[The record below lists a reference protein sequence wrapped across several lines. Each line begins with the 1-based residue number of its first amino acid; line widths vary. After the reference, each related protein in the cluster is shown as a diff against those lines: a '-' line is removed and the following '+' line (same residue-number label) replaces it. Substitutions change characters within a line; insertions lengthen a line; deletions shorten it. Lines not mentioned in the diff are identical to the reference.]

1 MSTSSKFATPLR
13 FALGA
18 ATLIALVAAKG
29 AAQTGTL
36 AGSVTDRAT
45 GLPVPAARIQVVGVQ
60 SLGIASDDRG
70 RYVLRSVPVGQQT
83 IRVTRIGFRPETQQI
98 AVAANDTTRI
108 NFQMSQSAIELS
120 SVVVTGT
127 GGAVEKTK
135 IGSSLGQVDLEAMQT
150 TIPTTNFSNV
160 LSSKVTGVRSVGVGG
175 GVGSGQDLRIRG
187 ISSFNL
193 NQRPVIYI
201 DGVRVDTRGTEWA
214 FGTIACCSFTGGNST
229 DRLSDLNPNDIERVE
244 ILKGAA
250 AATLYGS
257 EATNGVIQ
265 IFTKRG
271 RGEAR
276 TTWNMGL
283 QTGINRLRENLP
295 TKLFPK
301 FTGPDGTRAKDANG
315 LIENGP
321 YYGMDLSATGG
332 TQRSTYFASVGV
344 SQEEGSI
351 QPNDQTKANL
361 RLNMTILPTDKTT
374 IEARSAYTRNKV
386 NELQAGNN
394 WTALLGNAM
403 NGDPRKA
410 TAQRPY
416 GEAWVPVADIQ
427 KMQTVSDAD
436 RWTGGVT
443 VSHQLRSNVTNRLT
457 VGVDVV
463 GDQKERFFPFA
474 GPSGVTN
481 PYGPAGVT
489 RGQRNVGQR
498 NFKSYTVDYLGQMN
512 MKLLSDVT
520 ADFSWGAQGFWETD
534 RRYISIGNDFPGP
547 GVSTVS
553 SAAQRL
559 GEEAFEERIN
569 VGGLLQGRFGF
580 KERLFTTLGLRV
592 DGASAFGKDY
602 GFQRY
607 PKADVAYLI
616 SSHGFLPQWVNTM
629 KVRGAIG
636 KAGKMPGAF
645 DSFTSFEATPVF
657 EATAGI
663 IPSNPGNKDLR
674 PEVTTE
680 WEVGLEAGFL
690 KDRVGL
696 ELSYYNAETKDA
708 IFALANPPSAGFV
721 RARSVN
727 LGAIENRGWE
737 ASVNVLAIATRK
749 FEWTTNVR
757 MDGNEN
763 EVTDLGGINTG
774 RFDIRLGYP
783 IGGVWALT
791 PVEFR
796 VDNGRPNT
804 VRSADRSYMGPPLPT
819 LNGSWGNTL
828 RYGPLQFYALLTM
841 EDGAVFSNG
850 DRPYRIR
857 QGGADE
863 YLALLDAQGKP
874 TFAADSLFDYYSKL
888 DAIDSRDNIRLRE
901 VSLTYNVP
909 ESWSSK
915 LRVGYTTVTV
925 SGQNVMWWDDCHCVD
940 PNMNWAGASSFTIGS
955 GFLAQ
960 PSPRVFRFLV
970 RTRF

>member
-1 MSTSSKFATPLR
+1 MSQSSKFATPLR
-13 FALGA
+13 LAVGA

-29 AAQTGTL
+29 VAQTGIV

-45 GLPVPAARIQVVGVQ
+45 GMPVPAARIQVVGVQ

-70 RYVLRSVPVGQQT
+70 RYILRSVPAGPQT
-83 IRVTRIGFRPETQQI
+83 LRVTRIGFRPETQQI
-98 AVAANDTTRI
+98 NVAANDTARV

-187 ISSFNL
+187 IASFNL

-276 TTWNMGL
+276 TTWNLGL

-301 FTGPDGTRAKDANG
+301 FTGTDGTRAKDANG

-321 YYGMDLSATGG
+321 YYGIDLSATGG
-332 TQRSTYFASVGV
+332 TQRSTYFASIGM
-344 SQEEGSI
+344 SQEVGSI

-386 NELQAGNN
+386 DELQAGNN

-416 GEAWVPVADIQ
+416 GEAWVPVADIK
-427 KMQTVSDAD
+427 KMQTTSDAD

-443 VSHQLRSNVTNRLT
+443 LSHQLRSNLTNRMT

-498 NFKSYTVDYLGQMN
+498 NFKSYTVDYLGQLST
-512 MKLLSDVT
+512 KLLSDVT

-534 RRYISIGNDFPGP
+534 RRYLSIGNDFPGP

-559 GEEAFEERIN
+559 GEEAFDERIN
-569 VGGLLQGRFGF
+569 LGGLVQGRFGF
-580 KERLFTTLGLRV
+580 KERLFTTIGLRV

-602 GFQRY
+602 GFQKY
-607 PKADVAYLI
+607 PKADVAYLV
-616 SSHGFLPQWVNTM
+616 SSHGFLPEWVNTM
-629 KVRGAIG
+629 KIRGAVG

-657 EATAGI
+657 LATAGI

-680 WEVGLEAGFL
+680 MEVGLEAGFL
-690 KDRVGL
+690 KDRIGL
-696 ELSYYNAETKDA
+696 EVSYYTSETKDA
-708 IFALANPPSAGFV
+708 IFALSNPPSAGFV

-737 ASVNVLAIATRK
+737 SSLNILAIATRK
-749 FEWTTNVR
+749 FEWSTNLR
-757 MDGNEN
+757 ADGNKN
-763 EVTDLGGINTG
+763 KVTDLGGINTG

-783 IGGVWALT
+783 VGGIWALT

-804 VRSADRSYMGPPLPT
+804 VRSADRSYMG
-819 LNGSWGNTL
+819 
-828 RYGPLQFYALLTM
+828 R
-841 EDGAVFSNG
+841 
-850 DRPYRIR
+850 
-857 QGGADE
+857 GGTRCAT
-863 YLALLDAQGKP
+863 G
-874 TFAADSLFDYYSKL
+874 
-888 DAIDSRDNIRLRE
+888 RC
-901 VSLTYNVP
+901 
-909 ESWSSK
+909 SS
-915 LRVGYTTVTV
+915 TP
-925 SGQNVMWWDDCHCVD
+925 C
-940 PNMNWAGASSFTIGS
+940 
-955 GFLAQ
+955 
-960 PSPRVFRFLV
+960 
-970 RTRF
+970 

>member
-1 MSTSSKFATPLR
+1 MSKFRSTSPLWR
-13 FALGA
+13 YAGA
-18 ATLIALVAAKG
+18 AILAAFTAAK
-29 AAQTGTL
+29 AEAQTGTIS
-36 AGSVTDRAT
+36 GTVTDRAT

-60 SLGIASDDRG
+60 TLGIATDDRG
-70 RYVLRSVPVGQQT
+70 RYVLRTVPAGQQT
-83 IRVTRIGFRPETQQI
+83 LRATRIGFRPETQ
-98 AVAANDTTRI
+98 AVSVAANDTARV
-108 NFQMSQSAIELS
+108 NFQLSQSAIELS

-135 IGSSLGQVDLEAMQT
+135 IGSSLGQVDLEAMST

-187 ISSFNL
+187 IASFNL

-276 TTWNMGL
+276 TTWNLGL
-283 QTGINRLRENLP
+283 QSGYNELRHNLP

-315 LIENGP
+315 LIEKGP
-321 YYGMDLSATGG
+321 YYGLDLSATGG
-332 TQRSTYFASVGV
+332 TQRSTYFAST
-344 SQEEGSI
+344 SLSSEEGSI

-410 TAQRPY
+410 TALRPY
-416 GEAWVPVADIQ
+416 GEAWVSVADIQ
-427 KMQTVSDAD
+427 DMQTVSDAD
-436 RWTGGVT
+436 RWTGGIT
-443 VSHQLRSNVTNRLT
+443 LSHQLLTNLTNRLT

-463 GDQKERFFPFA
+463 GDQKERFFPYAGEA
-474 GPSGVTN
+474 GPAS
-481 PYGPAGVT
+481 YGPAGVT

-498 NFKSYTVDYLGQMN
+498 NFKSYTVDYLGQFN
-512 MKLLSDVT
+512 TKLMSDLT
-520 ADFSWGAQGFWETD
+520 ADVSWGAQGFWETE
-534 RRYISIGNDFPGP
+534 RRYLSIGNDFPGP

-559 GEEAFEERIN
+559 GEEAFDERIN
-569 VGGLLQGRFGF
+569 LGGLLQTRFSY
-580 KERLFTTLGLRV
+580 KDRLFTTVGLRV
-592 DGASAFGKDY
+592 DGASAFGENYD
-602 GFQRY
+602 FQKY
-607 PKADVAYLI
+607 PKADVSYLL
-616 SSHGFLPQWVNTM
+616 SSHSFLPDWVNTM
-629 KVRGAIG
+629 KVRAAIG
-636 KAGKMPGAF
+636 RAGKMPGAF
-645 DSFTSFEATPVF
+645 DSFTSYEASPVF
-657 EATAGI
+657 DATAGI
-663 IPSNPGNKDLR
+663 IPSNPGNQDLR
-674 PEVTTE
+674 PEVTE
-680 WEVGLEAGFL
+680 EIEAGLEAGFL
-690 KDRVGL
+690 SDRLGL
-696 ELSYYNAETKDA
+696 EFSYYRSETKDA
-708 IFALANPPSAGFV
+708 IFTLFNPPSAGFL
-721 RARSVN
+721 RAKRVN

-737 ASVNVLAIATRK
+737 ASLNILAIATRK
-749 FEWTTNVR
+749 FEWSTNIR
-757 MDGNEN
+757 ADGNKN
-763 EVTDLGGINTG
+763 EITDLGGINTG
-774 RFDIRLGYP
+774 RFDIREGYP
-783 IGGVWALT
+783 VGGVWALYPT
-791 PVEFR
+791 EFR
-796 VDNGRPNT
+796 IDNGKPNT
-804 VRSADRSYMGPPLPT
+804 IRSADRRYEGPPLPT
-819 LNGSWGNTL
+819 FNGSWGNTL

-841 EDGAVFSNG
+841 ENGAVFSNG

-863 YLALLDAQGKP
+863 YLALLDANGKP
-874 TFAADSLFDYYSKL
+874 TFAADSLLDFYSKL
-888 DAIDSRDNIRLRE
+888 DAIDSRDNVRLRE
-901 VSLTYNVP
+901 LSLTYNVP
-909 ESWSSK
+909 ESWSSR
-915 LRVGYTTVTV
+915 LRVGYTTITL
-925 SGQNVMWWDDCHCVD
+925 SGQNIMWWDNCHCVD

>member
-1 MSTSSKFATPLR
+1 
-13 FALGA
+13 
-18 ATLIALVAAKG
+18 
-29 AAQTGTL
+29 
-36 AGSVTDRAT
+36 
-45 GLPVPAARIQVVGVQ
+45 
-60 SLGIASDDRG
+60 
-70 RYVLRSVPVGQQT
+70 
-83 IRVTRIGFRPETQQI
+83 
-98 AVAANDTTRI
+98 
-108 NFQMSQSAIELS
+108 
-120 SVVVTGT
+120 TGT
-127 GGAVEKTK
+127 GCAVEKTK
-135 IGSSLGQVDLEAMQT
+135 IGSSLGQVDLESMQT

-187 ISSFNL
+187 IASFGL

-214 FGTIACCSFTGGNST
+214 FGTIACCSFSGGNST

-244 ILKGAA
+244 ILKGAS

-271 RGEAR
+271 RGESR
-276 TTWNMGL
+276 TQWNLGL
-283 QTGINRLRENLP
+283 QSGYNELRHNLP
-295 TKLFPK
+295 TKLFPN
-301 FTGPDGTRAKDANG
+301 FTGPDGTRARDANS
-315 LIENGP
+315 LIQKGP
-321 YYGMDLSATGG
+321 YYGLDLSATGG
-332 TQRSTYFASVGV
+332 TQRSTYFAST
-344 SQEEGSI
+344 SLSSEEGSI

-410 TAQRPY
+410 TKTRPF
-416 GEAWVPVADIQ
+416 GEAWVPVADIEE
-427 KMQTVSDAD
+427 MQTVSDAD

-443 VSHQLRSNVTNRLT
+443 ISHQLLSNLTNRVT

-463 GDQKERFFPFA
+463 GDQKERFFPYA
-474 GPSGVTN
+474 GSEGTAS
-481 PYGPAGVT
+481 YGPAGVT

-498 NFKSYTVDYLGQMN
+498 NFKSYTVDYLGQFN
-512 MKLLSDVT
+512 TKLMSDLT
-520 ADFSWGAQGFWETD
+520 ADVSWGAQGFWETD
-534 RRYISIGNDFPGP
+534 RRYLSIGNDFAGP
-547 GVSTVS
+547 GVSTVT

-559 GEEAFEERIN
+559 GEENFEERIN
-569 VGGLLQGRFGF
+569 IGGLLQSRFSY
-580 KERLFTTLGLRV
+580 KDRLFTTIGIRV
-592 DGASAFGKDY
+592 DGASAFGQNYD
-602 GFQRY
+602 FQKY
-607 PKADVAYLI
+607 PKADVSYLL
-616 SSHGFLPQWVNTM
+616 SSHNFLPDWVNTV
-629 KVRGAIG
+629 KLRAAIG
-636 KAGKMPGAF
+636 RAGKMPGAF
-645 DSFTSFEATPVF
+645 DSFTSYEASPVF
-657 EATAGI
+657 DATAGI
-663 IPSNPGNKDLR
+663 IPSNPGNKDLK
-674 PEVTTE
+674 PELTE
-680 WEVGLEAGFL
+680 EMEAGIEAGFL
-690 KDRVGL
+690 RDRLGL
-696 ELSYYNAETKDA
+696 EFSYYRSETKDA
-708 IFALANPPSAGFV
+708 IFDLFNPPSAGFL
-721 RARSVN
+721 RARRVN

-737 ASVNVLAIATRK
+737 ASLNILAIATRK
-749 FEWTTNVR
+749 FEWSTNIR
-757 MDGNEN
+757 ADGNKN
-763 EVTDLGGINTG
+763 KITDLGGVNTG

-783 IGGVWALT
+783 VGGVWALYPT
-791 PVEFR
+791 EFR

-804 VRSADRSYMGPPLPT
+804 VRSTDRRYEGPPLPT

-841 EDGAVFSNG
+841 ENGAVFSNG

-863 YLALLDAQGKP
+863 YLALLDANGAR
-874 TFAADSLFDYYSKL
+874 TFAADSLLDYYSKL
-888 DAIDSRDNIRLRE
+888 DAIDSRDNVRLRE

-915 LRVGYTTVTV
+915 FRVGYTTLTL
-925 SGQNVMWWDDCHCVD
+925 SGQNIMWWDNCHCVD

-960 PSPRVFRFLV
+960 PSPRVFRVLV

>member
-1 MSTSSKFATPLR
+1 MFLLR
-13 FALGA
+13 QVARRFSHVALA
-18 ATLIALVAAKG
+18 ATLTALVVAPG
-29 AAQTGTL
+29 AAQTGTV
-36 AGSVTDRAT
+36 AGTVTDRAT
-45 GLPVPAARIQVVGVQ
+45 GAPVAAARIHLVGVQ
-60 SLGIASDDRG
+60 TLGAATDDRG
-70 RYVLRSVPVGQQT
+70 RFTLRNIPPGQQT
-83 IRVTRIGFRPETQQI
+83 VRATRIGFRPENQTL
-98 AVAANDTTRI
+98 AVQANDTARVT
-108 NFQMSQSAIELS
+108 FQMMQSAIELS

-135 IGSSLGQVDLEAMQT
+135 IGTSLGQVDLEAMQT

-175 GVGSGQDLRIRG
+175 GVGGGQDLRIRG
-187 ISSFNL
+187 IASFNL
-193 NQRPVIYI
+193 NQRPVVYI

-214 FGTIACCSFTGGNST
+214 FGTIACCAFTGGNST

-244 ILKGAA
+244 ILKGAS

-265 IFTKRG
+265 VFTKRG

-276 TTWNMGL
+276 TAWNLGL
-283 QTGINRLRENLP
+283 TTGLNRLRENLP
-295 TKLFPK
+295 TKLFPR
-301 FTGPDGTRAKDANG
+301 FTGPDGTRALDANG

-321 YYGMDLSATGG
+321 YFGVDLSATGG
-332 TQRSTYFASVGV
+332 TQRSTYFASLGA

-361 RLNMTILPTDKTT
+361 RLNVTILPTDRTT

-410 TAQRPY
+410 TKQRPY
-416 GEAWVPVADIQ
+416 GEAWVPVSDI
-427 KMQTVSDAD
+427 KDMTTVSDAD
-436 RWTGGVT
+436 RWTGGIT
-443 VSHQLRSNVTNRLT
+443 VSQQLRSDLTNRFT

-463 GDQKERFFPFA
+463 GDQKERFFPFV

-498 NFKSYTVDYLGQMN
+498 NFKSYTVDYLGQWN
-512 MKLLSDVT
+512 VRLLSDLT
-520 ADFSWGAQGFWETD
+520 ADLSWGAQGFWETD
-534 RRYISIGNDFPGP
+534 RRYLSIGNDFPGP

-559 GEEAFEERIN
+559 GEENFDERIN
-569 VGGLLQGRFGF
+569 VGGLLQSRFSY
-580 KERLFTTLGLRV
+580 KDRLFSTIGLRV

-602 GFQRY
+602 GFQKY
-607 PKADVAYLI
+607 PKFDVAYLV
-616 SSHGFLPQWVNTM
+616 SSHGFLPDVVNTL
-629 KVRGAIG
+629 KLRAAVGR
-636 KAGKMPGAF
+636 AGKMPGAF
-645 DSFTSFEATPVF
+645 DSFTSYEATPVY
-657 EATAGI
+657 EGTAGI
-663 IPSNPGNKDLR
+663 IPSNPGNADLR
-674 PEVTTE
+674 PEVSTE
-680 WEVGLEAGFL
+680 VEAGFEAGFL
-690 KDRVGL
+690 NDRLGV
-696 ELSYYNAETKDA
+696 EASYYRSETKDA
-708 IFALANPPSAGFV
+708 IFNLFNPPSAGFV
-721 RARSVN
+721 RSRSVN

-737 ASVNVLAIATRK
+737 ASLNILAVATRK
-749 FEWTTNVR
+749 FEWTTNLR
-757 MDGNEN
+757 ADGNKN
-763 EVTDLGGINTG
+763 KVADLGGINTG

-783 IGGVWALT
+783 VGGIWALR

-796 VDNGRPNT
+796 VDAGRPNT
-804 VRSADRSYMGPPLPT
+804 VRSADRSFMGPPLPT
-819 LNGSWGNTL
+819 FNGSWGNTV
-828 RYGPLQFYALLTM
+828 RYGPLQVYALLTM
-841 EDGAVFSNG
+841 EEGAVFSNG

-863 YLALLDAQGKP
+863 YLALLDANGRP

-888 DAIDSRDNIRLRE
+888 DAIDSRDNVRLRE
-901 VSLTYNVP
+901 VSLTYSLP
-909 ESWSSK
+909 ESWSN
-915 LRVGYTTVTV
+915 LVRVGRTTVTL
-925 SGQNVMWWDDCHCVD
+925 SGQNLMWWDDCHCVD

>member
-1 MSTSSKFATPLR
+1 MSKFRQYERPFWRIASTATL
-13 FALGA
+13 L
-18 ATLIALVAAKG
+18 TLIATKAV
-29 AAQTGTL
+29 AQTGTV
-36 AGSVTDRAT
+36 AGTVNDRAT
-45 GLPVPAARIQVVGVQ
+45 GMPVPAARIQVVGLQ
-60 SLGIASDDRG
+60 SLGIVSDDRG
-70 RYVLRSVPVGQQT
+70 RYVLRSVPPGQHT
-83 IRVTRIGFRPETQQI
+83 VRVTRIGFRPETQ
-98 AVAANDTTRI
+98 AVAVQANDTARV
-108 NFQMSQSAIELS
+108 NVQMSQSAIELT

-135 IGSSLGQVDLEAMQT
+135 IGSSLGQVDLESMQT

-160 LSSKVTGVRSVGVGG
+160 LSSKVAGVRSVGVGG

-187 ISSFNL
+187 IASFNL
-193 NQRPVIYI
+193 SQRPVIYI
-201 DGVRVDTRGTEWA
+201 DGVRVDTRGTDWT

-271 RGEAR
+271 KGEAR
-276 TTWNMGL
+276 TTWNLGL
-283 QTGINRLRENLP
+283 QTGYNRLRGNLP
-295 TKLFPK
+295 TKLFPN
-301 FTGPDGTRAKDANG
+301 FTGPDGTRALDANG

-321 YYGMDLSATGG
+321 YYGVDLSATGG
-332 TQRSTYFASVGV
+332 TQRSTYFASVGT
-344 SQEEGSI
+344 SQETGSI

-374 IEARSAYTRNKV
+374 IEARSSYTRNKV

-410 TAQRPY
+410 SAQRPY
-416 GEAWVPVADIQ
+416 GEAWVSVTDI
-427 KMQTVSDAD
+427 KNMQTVSDAD

-443 VSHQLRSNVTNRLT
+443 LSHQLSSNLTNRLT
-457 VGVDVV
+457 TGVDVV
-463 GDQKERFFPFA
+463 GDQKERFFPYA
-474 GPSGVTN
+474 GEAGTAA
-481 PYGPAGVT
+481 YGPAGVT

-498 NFKSYTVDYLGQMN
+498 NFKSYTVDYLGQLN
-512 MKLLSDVT
+512 LKVLSDLT

-534 RRYISIGNDFPGP
+534 RRYLSIGNDFAGP

-559 GEEAFEERIN
+559 GEEQFEERIN
-569 VGGLLQGRFGF
+569 IGGLVQSRFSY
-580 KERLFTTLGLRV
+580 KDRLFSTVGLRV
-592 DGASAFGKDY
+592 DGASAFGNNYD
-602 GFQRY
+602 FQKY

-616 SSHGFLPQWVNTM
+616 SSHGFLPSWVNTA
-629 KVRGAIG
+629 KVRAAIG
-636 KAGKMPGAF
+636 RAGKMPGAF

-680 WEVGLEAGFL
+680 MEAGFEAGFL
-690 KDRVGL
+690 KDRLGL
-696 ELSYYNAETKDA
+696 EVSYYKSETKDA
-708 IFALANPPSAGFV
+708 IFSLSNPPSAGFV
-721 RARSVN
+721 RSRSVN
-727 LGAIENRGWE
+727 LGAIQNKGWE
-737 ASVNVLAIATRK
+737 ASLNILAIATRK
-749 FEWTTNVR
+749 FEWSTNIR
-757 MDGNEN
+757 ADGNKN
-763 EVTDLGGINTG
+763 KITDLGGINTG
-774 RFDIRLGYP
+774 QFNIRLGYP
-783 IGGVWALT
+783 VGGIWALT
-791 PVEFR
+791 PVEFKI
-796 VDNGRPNT
+796 DPNGKPNT
-804 VRSADRSYMGPPLPT
+804 VRSADRTFYGPPLPT
-819 LNGSWGNTL
+819 FNGSWGNTL
-828 RYGPLQFYALLTM
+828 RYGPMQFYALVTT
-841 EDGAVFSNG
+841 EQGAWFSNG

-863 YLALLDAQGKP
+863 YLALLDASGKP

-888 DAIDSRDNIRLRE
+888 DATDSRDNIRLRE

-909 ESWSSK
+909 ENWSSR

-925 SGQNVMWWDDCHCVD
+925 SGQNIMWWDDCHCVD
-940 PNMNWAGASSFTIGS
+940 PNMNWAGASSFGIGS